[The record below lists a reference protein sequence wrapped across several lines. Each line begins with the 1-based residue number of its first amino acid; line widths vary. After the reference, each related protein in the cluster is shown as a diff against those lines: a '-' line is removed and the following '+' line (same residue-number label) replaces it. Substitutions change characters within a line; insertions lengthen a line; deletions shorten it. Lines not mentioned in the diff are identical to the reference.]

1 MTNLCKYDLIILLK
15 ITIIYM
21 PRDGYDG
28 VPCRTSQDCKIQR
41 ARDAQPPI
49 VVESIENQR
58 DRIRREIARRQ
69 GRNT

>member
-1 MTNLCKYDLIILLK
+1 
-15 ITIIYM
+15 M